1 MAGYALFKK
10 YKSQFRKI
18 LNIVSENFLNALKAR
33 KDSTLNSVIAKIQS
47 YIEDNKF
54 LQEPEGRSLETSLL
68 SSIMVPESD
77 YQDPY
82 HRGGYY
88 Y

>member
-18 LNIVSENFLNALKAR
+18 LNIVSDNFLNALNAR
-33 KDSTLNSVIAKIQS
+33 KDPTLNSVIAEIQS
-47 YIEDNKF
+47 YIEDSKF
-54 LQEPEGRSLETSLL
+54 LEEPEGRSLETSLL

-77 YQDPY
+77 YQDSY